1 MLVPNAYVKRQGML
15 VMKMTK
21 TVINISKL
29 SSTHFLTNID
39 VAFILVKV
47 TLIESKRSLS
57 VLMQLCKSPEYPIKA
72 ARLTRISSMHEL
84 QHIAGD
90 ETLDV
95 KILYVVR
102 DPAGMNQSLIKSK
115 KSTELEAYCYQELLK
130 ISFLDILC

>member
-1 MLVPNAYVKRQGML
+1 MS
-15 VMKMTK
+15 TEH
-21 TVINISKL
+21 SKL
-29 SSTHFLTNID
+29 SQILESCGPVRSDSKLNSKTFLTALPQFY
-39 VAFILVKV
+39 VAPFIVSML
-47 TLIESKRSLS
+47 SLS

-90 ETLDV
+90 EKLDV

-130 ISFLDILC
+130 F

>member
-1 MLVPNAYVKRQGML
+1 
-15 VMKMTK
+15 MKMTK

-39 VAFILVKV
+39 VAFILVKA

-130 ISFLDILC
+130 LLNWPFVRHFELQFPGN

>member
-1 MLVPNAYVKRQGML
+1 
-15 VMKMTK
+15 
-21 TVINISKL
+21 
-29 SSTHFLTNID
+29 
-39 VAFILVKV
+39 
-47 TLIESKRSLS
+47 
-57 VLMQLCKSPEYPIKA
+57 MQLCKSPEYPIKA

-115 KSTELEAYCYQELLK
+115 KSTELEAYCYQELLINWSESK
-130 ISFLDILC
+130 FMYFWKTSL

>member
-1 MLVPNAYVKRQGML
+1 
-15 VMKMTK
+15 
-21 TVINISKL
+21 
-29 SSTHFLTNID
+29 
-39 VAFILVKV
+39 
-47 TLIESKRSLS
+47 
-57 VLMQLCKSPEYPIKA
+57 
-72 ARLTRISSMHEL
+72 MHEL

-130 ISFLDILC
+130 LLNWPFVRHFELQFPGN

>member
-1 MLVPNAYVKRQGML
+1 MLV
-15 VMKMTK
+15 TK
-21 TVINISKL
+21 TVKTVTNIPKL
-29 SSTHFLTNID
+29 SSTHFLTKID
-39 VAFILVKV
+39 VAFILVKA

-130 ISFLDILC
+130 ISFLDILS